1 MSSDNGDDIDSGMSD
16 ESANVASEEPDVPY
30 EASPEYVGDPQ
41 EMWIEEYE
49 REGRR
54 PKPKKERERPR
65 RIGRWIVLGAVVIIL
80 VVWTL
85 VSPSIMSV
93 SGTMYVATE
102 EYANLGSDTIEQD
115 VQVIASVVTAGATTW
130 GISVGGDANATVD
143 DDAVFEVIVS
153 KISEERGGFWFMGT
167 DISLRNVSMY
177 LDDDTLIGW
186 MVEKQELHNRSVGTV
201 HATFSETGVFD
212 CYIVLKF
219 SVYEVMR
226 IGFLPAD
233 KVTATIW
240 LSDSIIVSERA
251 EIGPTV

>member
-1 MSSDNGDDIDSGMSD
+1 MSSEDGDGIDTDVDG
-16 ESANVASEEPDVPY
+16 ESTPDAPPEQAY
-30 EASPEYVGDPQ
+30 EASQEYVGDPQ

-54 PKPKKERERPR
+54 PKREREKPR
-65 RIGRWIVLGAVVIIL
+65 RIGRWIILAAVIIIL

-85 VSPSIMSV
+85 ISPSIMSTAGTTYV
-93 SGTMYVATE
+93 SSD
-102 EYANLGSDTIEQD
+102 EYANLGSETSAQD
-115 VQVIASVVTAGATTW
+115 VQVLASVVTAGTTTW
-130 GISVGGDANATVD
+130 GISIAGDSNATVD
-143 DDAVFEVIVS
+143 EDAVFQVMVS
-153 KISEERGGFWFMGT
+153 KVSEERGGFWFMGT

-186 MVEKQELHNRSVGTV
+186 MVEKQEQDNRSVGTV
-201 HATFSETGVFD
+201 HASFDDTGVFD
-212 CYIVLKF
+212 CYIVLRF

-233 KVTATIW
+233 KVVATMS

-251 EIGPTV
+251 EIGPTA